1 VGGTGDTGAL
11 TLAARPPDD
20 FRVDFASLVAEVSE
34 YAIYLLT
41 PEGRVASWNEGA
53 RRMKGYGAAEAL
65 GRHFSMF
72 YLPEEVRGG
81 KCDRELEAASRQGSI
96 EEEVLR
102 LRKNGDQFWASVA
115 TTTIRDGSGTLR
127 GFLQVARDLSE
138 RKQVEQALRRAKE
151 SFRSLIEKIP
161 DQVWVYRGGNIVYA
175 NQAVTDQLGY
185 SSEELIGRPILDFVH
200 PDDAAAVAAH
210 ARTLTLENA
219 RAPDRVIHL
228 LRKDGKLATVEVRG
242 LYVVFDNEG
251 AVLAV
256 AHDISERRQFEA
268 RLMMA
273 DRLASIGMLAA
284 GVAHEINNPLSY
296 VTANVGFAVEELRAA
311 AQPPGEVIAALGEAQ
326 QGCERVRSI
335 VRDLKAFSRT
345 EESTRAP
352 VDIRRLLDSAAN
364 MAWNEIRH
372 RARLSKD
379 YAPKL
384 PLAEANESRLVQVF
398 LNLLVN
404 AAQAI
409 AEGAAERNQ
418 IRIVAREA
426 PDGRVVAEICDTG
439 AGIARENIDRI
450 FDPFFTTKPTG
461 IGTGLGLSICQNIIS
476 ALGGE
481 IQVESAPGRGST
493 FRVLLPAAARSETQ
507 ASKGEVPQARGEVAG
522 TVLVIDDEPAI
533 GMALKRLL
541 RSEHQ
546 VTAITQAREALERVR
561 AGERFDAILCDLMMP
576 EMTGMEFHD
585 ELTKLDVEAAG
596 RVIFLSG
603 GVFTERARTFLARVP
618 NLRLEKPVEPQ
629 SLRALVNE
637 RVRAARSRPPS

>member
-1 VGGTGDTGAL
+1 MPLSPT
-11 TLAARPPDD
+11 PQPDD
-20 FRVDFASLVAEVSE
+20 FRVDFATLVAEVTG

-53 RRMKGYGAAEAL
+53 RRMKGYAGAEAL
-65 GRHFSMF
+65 GRHFSIF

-81 KCDRELEAASRQGSI
+81 KCDRELEVASRQGSI
-96 EEEVLR
+96 EEEGIR

-115 TTTIRDGSGTLR
+115 TTAIRDAGGTLR

-138 RKQVEQALRRAKE
+138 RKRVEQALQRTKE
-151 SFRSLIEKIP
+151 SFRSLIEKLP
-161 DQVWVYRGGNIVYA
+161 DQVWVYRRGNVVYT

-185 SSEELIGRPILDFVH
+185 STEELIGRPILDFVH
-200 PDDAAAVAAH
+200 PDDSAAVAAH
-210 ARTLTLENA
+210 AQILTLENA

-228 LRKDGKLATVEVRG
+228 LRKDGKVATVEVRG
-242 LYVVFDNEG
+242 LYVVFDNEP

-256 AHDISERRQFEA
+256 AHDLSERRQFEA

-296 VTANVGFAVEELRAA
+296 VTANVSFAVEELQASA
-311 AQPPGEVIAALGEAQ
+311 GPPSEVITALGEAQ

-345 EESTRAP
+345 EESTRGP
-352 VDIRRLLDSAAN
+352 VDVRRLLDSAAN

-379 YAPKL
+379 YAPRL

-398 LNLLVN
+398 LNLLLN

-409 AEGAAERNQ
+409 DEGEAERNQ

-439 AGIARENIDRI
+439 AGIPPENLERI
-450 FDPFFTTKPTG
+450 FDPFFTTKAAG
-461 IGTGLGLSICQNIIS
+461 VGTGLGLSICQNIVA

-481 IQVESAPGRGST
+481 IQVESALGRGST
-493 FRVLLPAAARSETQ
+493 FRVVLPAATGSEAQTRRRSVAQ
-507 ASKGEVPQARGEVAG
+507 APGEVAG
-522 TVLVIDDEPAI
+522 TVLVIDDEPGI
-533 GMALKRLL
+533 GIALKRLL

-546 VTAITQAREALERVR
+546 VTTVTRAREALDRFR

-576 EMTGMEFHD
+576 EMTGMDFHD
-585 ELTKLDVEAAG
+585 ELSRIDPEAAG

-603 GVFTERARTFLARVP
+603 GLFTERARAFLARVP

-637 RVRAARSRPPS
+637 RVRAARTRPSP

>member
-1 VGGTGDTGAL
+1 MTP
-11 TLAARPPDD
+11 ARPQQDD
-20 FRVDFASLVAEVSE
+20 FRVDFASLVAHVTE

-53 RRMKGYGAAEAL
+53 RRMKGYAGAEAL
-65 GRHFSMF
+65 GRHFSIF

-81 KCDRELEAASRQGSI
+81 KCDRELEVASRQGSI
-96 EEEVLR
+96 EEEGIR

-115 TTTIRDGSGTLR
+115 TTAIRDAGGTLR

-138 RKQVEQALRRAKE
+138 RKRVEQALRRTKE
-151 SFRSLIEKIP
+151 SFRSLIEKLP
-161 DQVWVYRGGNIVYA
+161 DQVWVYRRGNVVYA
-175 NQAVTDQLGY
+175 NQAVADQLGY
-185 SSEELIGRPILDFVH
+185 STDELIGRPILDFVH
-200 PDDAAAVAAH
+200 ADDAAAMAAH
-210 ARTLTLENA
+210 AQTLTRENA
-219 RAPDRVIHL
+219 RAPHRVVHL

-242 LYVVFDNEG
+242 LYVVFDNEP

-256 AHDISERRQFEA
+256 AHDVSERRQFEA

-296 VTANVGFAVEELRAA
+296 VTANVSFAVEELRASA
-311 AQPPGEVIAALGEAQ
+311 GPPTEVITALGEAQ

-345 EESTRAP
+345 EESTRAG

-379 YAPKL
+379 YAPRL

-418 IRIVAREA
+418 IRIVALEA
-426 PDGRVVAEICDTG
+426 PDGRVAAEISDTG
-439 AGIARENIDRI
+439 AGIPAENLERI
-450 FDPFFTTKPTG
+450 FDPFFTTKPAG
-461 IGTGLGLSICQNIIS
+461 IGTGLGLSICQNIVS

-481 IQVESAPGRGST
+481 IQVESVLGRGST
-493 FRVLLPAAARSETQ
+493 FRVLLPAAAGNEAQTRRSKVAQ
-507 ASKGEVPQARGEVAG
+507 GPGEVTG
-522 TVLVIDDEPAI
+522 TVLVIDDEPGI
-533 GMALKRLL
+533 GIALKRLL

-546 VTAITQAREALERVR
+546 VTTVTRAREALDRFR

-576 EMTGMEFHD
+576 EMTGMDFHE
-585 ELTKLDVEAAG
+585 ELSRIDAEAAG

-603 GVFTERARTFLARVP
+603 GLFTERARTFLARVP

-637 RVRAARSRPPS
+637 RVRAARTRPSS

>member
-1 VGGTGDTGAL
+1 MPLSPTPQT
-11 TLAARPPDD
+11 DD
-20 FRVDFASLVAEVSE
+20 FRVDFATLVAEVTG

-53 RRMKGYGAAEAL
+53 RRMKGYAAAEAL
-65 GRHFSMF
+65 GRHFSIF

-81 KCDRELEAASRQGSI
+81 KCDRELEVASRQGSI
-96 EEEVLR
+96 EEEGIR

-115 TTTIRDGSGTLR
+115 TTAIRDAGGTLR

-138 RKQVEQALRRAKE
+138 RKRVEQALQRTKE
-151 SFRSLIEKIP
+151 SFRSLIEKLP
-161 DQVWVYRGGNIVYA
+161 DQVWVYRRGNVVYA

-185 SSEELIGRPILDFVH
+185 STEELIGRPILDFVH
-200 PDDAAAVAAH
+200 PDDSAAVAAH
-210 ARTLTLENA
+210 AQILTLENA

-228 LRKDGKLATVEVRG
+228 LRKDGKVATVEVRG
-242 LYVVFDNEG
+242 LYVVFDNEP

-256 AHDISERRQFEA
+256 AHDLSERRQFEA
-268 RLMMA
+268 RLMMT

-296 VTANVGFAVEELRAA
+296 VTANVSFAVEELQASA
-311 AQPPGEVIAALGEAQ
+311 GPPSEVITALGEAQ

-345 EESTRAP
+345 EESTRGP
-352 VDIRRLLDSAAN
+352 VDVRRLLDSAAN

-379 YAPKL
+379 YAPRL

-398 LNLLVN
+398 LNLLLN

-409 AEGAAERNQ
+409 AEGEAERNQ

-439 AGIARENIDRI
+439 AGIPPENLERI
-450 FDPFFTTKPTG
+450 FDPFFTTKAAG
-461 IGTGLGLSICQNIIS
+461 VGTGLGLSICQNIVA

-481 IQVESAPGRGST
+481 IQVESALGRGST
-493 FRVLLPAAARSETQ
+493 FRILLPAAAGSEAQTRRRSV
-507 ASKGEVPQARGEVAG
+507 APAPGEVAG
-522 TVLVIDDEPAI
+522 TVLVIDDEPGI
-533 GMALKRLL
+533 GIALKRLL

-546 VTAITQAREALERVR
+546 VTTVTRAREALDRFR

-576 EMTGMEFHD
+576 EMTGMDFHD
-585 ELTKLDVEAAG
+585 ELSRIDAEAAG

-603 GVFTERARTFLARVP
+603 GLFTERARAFLARVP

-637 RVRAARSRPPS
+637 RVRAARTRPSS